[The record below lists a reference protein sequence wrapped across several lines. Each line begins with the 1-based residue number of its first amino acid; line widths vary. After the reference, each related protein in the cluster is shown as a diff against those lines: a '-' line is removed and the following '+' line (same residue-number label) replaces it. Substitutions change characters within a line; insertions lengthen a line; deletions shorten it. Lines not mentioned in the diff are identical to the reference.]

1 MLPEPVT
8 TTQMPIRWSRFT
20 LYFALFIGLLGFLP
34 HALFSYEVGS
44 WHYMANAWDEDSYA
58 KYALI
63 HRDVIYRLIGATIL
77 RQWEAWFGLDVTMT
91 LFDVIPPMLCA
102 VLASALSYT
111 AGFRSGRGLFLASCL
126 IVFAIELLG
135 LANVSMTGSLVGRLL
150 PFSSFSY
157 PEWARMLMPNL
168 FANYFNLYKSPE
180 PQITFV
186 IQLTAL
192 WLMLRHAQTL
202 KRRYGWQLLWLSL
215 SFPFIYVS
223 TGIALFIAMGIYA
236 GLGVLVTRKAGY
248 GWFLGGVILSAIY
261 YLAVVVFL
269 SPPSESAAVFLFH
282 SRLPAI
288 SPSLLWATLAL
299 WLSYRRWGQ
308 QWRGK
313 AEHKTLEGTCFF
325 VLACCAVPFITL
337 NQQVITGVMV
347 QSRTW
352 DNYTNLP
359 FMALVLLLLWPE
371 LKQWAQGWLPSRI
384 LGQQWLARYAVALL
398 AAWLVLAQ
406 YRMVVSFRP
415 ASLNNLAAARLL
427 TDLRTSSPAGL
438 PALMLENVG
447 DDSQVAL
454 RMGPPFVESI
464 AGYQQTIKHFVSPLS
479 EGEEAYAE
487 SIAEIKE
494 QAFAYFDRKG
504 LTPEA
509 LERAMLEDANRLMAG
524 PHIIYFFALIDSWW
538 PLSDHRRDNGPGLRE
553 KIPALIADY
562 RSFLASKKRR
572 LQFGEILYVTE
583 KKREPRAGV
592 PWRETLA
599 GEMTLGKT
607 KPVTVYVY
615 RQTPR

>member
-1 MLPEPVT
+1 MLRKPANTSCEAMT
-8 TTQMPIRWSRFT
+8 WGRFT
-20 LYFALFIGLLGFLP
+20 LLFALFIGLLGFLP
-34 HALFSYEVGS
+34 HAFFSYEVGG
-44 WHYMANAWDEDSYA
+44 WHYMANAWDEDSYT
-58 KYALI
+58 KYALT

-77 RQWEAWFGLDVTMT
+77 RQWVSWFGLDVTMT
-91 LFDVIPPMLCA
+91 LFDVIPPILCA

-111 AGFRSGRGLFLASCL
+111 AGFRTGRGLFLASCL

-150 PFSSFSY
+150 PFSSFAY
-157 PEWARMLMPNL
+157 PEWARMVMPNL

-202 KRRYGWQLLWLSL
+202 KWRYGWQLLWLSL

-223 TGIALFIAMGIYA
+223 TGIALFIALGVYA
-236 GLGVLVTRKAGY
+236 GLGVLLTRKAGY
-248 GWFLGGVILSAIY
+248 GWFLGGVILSGMY
-261 YLAVVVFL
+261 YLVVVVFL
-269 SPPSESAAVFLFH
+269 SPPTEPAAVFLFH

-299 WLSYRRWGQ
+299 WLSYRRWGAL
-308 QWRGK
+308 WCVSAKR
-313 AEHKTLEGTCFF
+313 KTLEGTCFF

-337 NQQVITGVMV
+337 NQQIITGVMV
-347 QSRTW
+347 QTRTW
-352 DNYTNLP
+352 DNYSNLP
-359 FMALVLLLLWPE
+359 FMAVVLLLLWPE
-371 LKQWAQGWLPSRI
+371 LKSWAHGWLPSRI
-384 LGQQWLARYAVALL
+384 LRQQWLGRYAIVLL
-398 AAWLVLAQ
+398 AVWLVLAQ
-406 YRMVVSFRP
+406 CRMVVSYRVP
-415 ASLNNLAAARLL
+415 SLNNLAAARLL
-427 TDLRTSSPAGL
+427 TDLRASSRTGL
-438 PALMLENVG
+438 PTLMLENIG

-454 RMGPPFVESI
+454 RTGPPFVDSI
-464 AGYQQTIKHFVSPLS
+464 AGYQQTIMHFVSPLS
-479 EGEEAYAE
+479 EGEEAYAQ
-487 SIAEIKE
+487 SIAVIKE

-509 LERAMLEDANRLMAG
+509 LERAMLEDAKRLMAG

-538 PLSDHRRDNGPGLRE
+538 PLSDHRRDNGPGIRE

-599 GEMTLGKT
+599 GEMTLGKI